1 MGASSAE
8 NVIVI
13 SQGAE
18 IHGVLREADQHK
30 SRAVIFCHG
39 AFEFKENWSTY
50 AELLTSEG
58 YATFTFDFTGH
69 GESQGLRSLVD
80 LRVWAYNIRDIL
92 NHLQRRGYQRFGLV
106 GWGSGGSAA
115 LLAAAHDQRVACAAI
130 LSAPVYLVPNIGE
143 RAAYGLISAVA
154 RVKKAITGKPL
165 TLSRLNELSE
175 MRIAA
180 DESAN
185 EQYLS
190 TPKVREQYSAVPIPD
205 SLDSVWI
212 DLTRAAARIK
222 IPVVVIHGTDDQIVA
237 ANQSERLF
245 SILQGKK
252 ELKLIDGSGHA
263 LHLDVSKETVFLQI
277 SDWLKIHL

>member
-1 MGASSAE
+1 MRASSAE
-8 NVIVI
+8 NFIVI
-13 SQGAE
+13 SQGVE

-30 SRAVIFCHG
+30 SKAVIFCHG
-39 AFEFKENWSTY
+39 AFEFKENWSAY
-50 AELLTSEG
+50 AGLLTAEG

-212 DLTRAAARIK
+212 DLTQAAARIK
-222 IPVVVIHGTDDQIVA
+222 IPVLVMHGTDDQIVA

-252 ELKLIDGSGHA
+252 ELKLIAGSGHA